1 METATGF
8 GLDLEREL
16 ESHLNEDDAVT
27 AARETARYPGLAA
40 PHDPTQ
46 IVLFG
51 AGAVGR
57 LALAGLRQRSISPLA
72 FADNNPRL
80 WGTKLEGVPIL
91 EPARAAAEF
100 GGRAVFVV
108 TIYTGAAVRRQLRA
122 LRLKAVPFEVLFRHF
137 PDTFLPHGCLD
148 LPQKLK
154 TQKRDVLR
162 GLSVWADEFSR
173 QEYGAQVC
181 WRLRLDEQLPE
192 PLPARDT
199 YFPLDLIKLRPDET
213 FVDCGAF
220 DGDSIRAFLLR
231 AGTNFREAI
240 AVEADPGNC
249 ERFRTWAA
257 GQAPELRG
265 RLHAVQA
272 AAGSRRGRVRFE
284 ATGTFASS
292 VQEAGGIEVDL
303 VPLDEILADR
313 TPTFV
318 KMDIEG
324 AEPDALLG
332 ARQTLE
338 RHVPVLA
345 ICLYHAQDHLW
356 SIPLWLQSLGLPYR
370 FFLRRYSDA
379 GWEQICYAIP
389 EDRLAGN

>member
-1 METATGF
+1 MATTKF
-8 GLDLEREL
+8 GLELEREL
-16 ESHLNEDDAVT
+16 DKLLDEDDVIT
-27 AARETARYPGLAA
+27 ELRETARFPGLAA
-40 PHDPTQ
+40 PHDPANV
-46 IVLFG
+46 VLFG

-57 LALAGLRQRSISPLA
+57 LALAGLRKRGLSPLA

-80 WGTKLEGVPIL
+80 WGTSLEGVPIL

-100 GGRAVFVV
+100 SGRAVFVV

-122 LRLKAVPFEVLFRHF
+122 LRLKVAPFEALFRHY

-148 LPQKLK
+148 WPQKLK
-154 TQKRDVLR
+154 AQKEDVLR
-162 GLSVWADEFSR
+162 GLSVWADELSR
-173 QEYGAQVC
+173 QEYAAQVC

-199 YFPLDLIKLRPDET
+199 YFPLDLLSLRPDET

-231 AGTNFREAI
+231 AGSSFHEAI
-240 AVEADPGNC
+240 AVEPDPGNC

-257 GQAPELRG
+257 AQAPEVRG
-265 RLHAVQA
+265 RLHAFQV
-272 AAGSRRGRVRFE
+272 AAGSCRGRVRFE

-292 VQEAGGIEVDL
+292 VKDGGGIEVDL
-303 VPLDEILADR
+303 LPLDDLLADR
-313 TPTFV
+313 SPTYL
-318 KMDIEG
+318 KMDVEG

-332 ARQTLE
+332 ARQTLD
-338 RHVPVLA
+338 RHVPVQA
-345 ICLYHAQDHLW
+345 ICLYHALDHLW

-379 GWEQICYAIP
+379 GWEQVCYAIP
-389 EDRLAGN
+389 EDRLAGS